1 MRKIQKK
8 QSDDDDDGHTIVNM
22 DVDGMPW
29 YDRRHEFGRMPQRES
44 GQPSPQGT
52 GMTDREFRM
61 YTWGAVKAGLLVASV
76 FVLTWIL
83 LVLFL
88 TKIVFR

>member
-8 QSDDDDDGHTIVNM
+8 QFNDDDGHTIVNM

-29 YDRRHEFGRMPQRES
+29 YDRRHDFGRNLQHS
-44 GQPSPQGT
+44 PSQSSPYGS
-52 GMTDREFRM
+52 GMTDRELRI
-61 YTWGAVKAGLLVASV
+61 YTWGALKAGLLVASV
-76 FVLTWIL
+76 FVLTWVL

-88 TKIVFR
+88 TKVLFR

>member
-8 QSDDDDDGHTIVNM
+8 QFDDDDGHTIVSM

-29 YDRRHEFGRMPQRES
+29 YDRRHDFARKLERQS
-44 GQPSPQGT
+44 SQPSPYGT
-52 GMTDREFRM
+52 GMTNREVRL
-61 YTWGAVKAGLLVASV
+61 YTWGALKAGLLIASV
-76 FVLTWIL
+76 FVLTWTL

-88 TKIVFR
+88 TKILFR

>member
-8 QSDDDDDGHTIVNM
+8 QYEDDDGRTIINM
-22 DVDGMPW
+22 NVDGMPW
-29 YDRRHEFGRMPQRES
+29 YDRRHGIGQVPEHEFGQS
-44 GQPSPQGT
+44 SPHRT
-52 GMTDREFRM
+52 VMTDREYRI
-61 YTWGAVKAGLLVASV
+61 YTWGALKAGLLVASV
-76 FVLTWIL
+76 FIATWVL